1 LCYNIFKK
9 ILQFGDIPPAKSV
22 DIGKKRRFPMDD
34 IKKAKKRMAELRKTL
49 EHHSRLYYIEDA
61 PEISDYEYDKL
72 FYELVALEER
82 YPELAAEDSPTKRVG
97 GAALDKFEK
106 VTHTVRMGSLSDV
119 FSYEEIHDFV
129 AKTEERLGRSTLY
142 SVEPKIDG
150 LSVSLEYTDGKL
162 MVGSTRGDG
171 ITGENVTE
179 NLKTVKTIPLSL
191 PEALPLLEV
200 RGEVYMPRRSFEAL
214 NRTREENGEALFAN
228 PRNAA
233 AGSLRQ
239 LDSKI
244 TAKRGLDILIFN
256 VQRIEGKRFTSHTE
270 ELAYLEEKGFHVI
283 PHRTQARTA
292 EEIIAHIE
300 RLGALRGS
308 LSFDI
313 DGVVVKVDD
322 LSERIEIGENT
333 STPKWAVAY
342 KFPPERKATRLSDI
356 VVQVGRTG
364 VLTPR
369 AVLEPVKLAGTTVS
383 AATLHNIDYI
393 RERDI
398 RVGDTIL
405 VQKAGDIIPEVVS
418 VEMSARPENTVPYQM
433 PEACP
438 SCGEP
443 VVRDDEA
450 ATRCTNANCPAQ
462 LERSIT
468 HFASRDAMDIDGMGP
483 AVVRLLMREKLVSN
497 VADIYHLR
505 AEDLKD
511 LERMGEKS
519 AANLVAAIEKSKE
532 SGLAR
537 LIYALGIRNVGE
549 KAAKALAVRFESLDA
564 LAAATVDELVA
575 IDDFGEIT
583 ARCVIEYFSH
593 PQTREF
599 IDELK
604 ACGVAT
610 TYEAEKSDAV
620 FAGMTFVLTGTLP
633 TLSRDAATEIIERH
647 GGKASSSVSAKTTYV
662 VAGEKAGSKLA
673 RAEALGIK
681 IIDEDALLQM
691 AGES

>member
-1 LCYNIFKK
+1 
-9 ILQFGDIPPAKSV
+9 
-22 DIGKKRRFPMDD
+22 MDD

>member
-1 LCYNIFKK
+1 
-9 ILQFGDIPPAKSV
+9 
-22 DIGKKRRFPMDD
+22 
-34 IKKAKKRMAELRKTL
+34 
-49 EHHSRLYYIEDA
+49 
-61 PEISDYEYDKL
+61 
-72 FYELVALEER
+72 
-82 YPELAAEDSPTKRVG
+82 
-97 GAALDKFEK
+97 
-106 VTHTVRMGSLSDV
+106 
-119 FSYEEIHDFV
+119 
-129 AKTEERLGRSTLY
+129 
-142 SVEPKIDG
+142 
-150 LSVSLEYTDGKL
+150 
-162 MVGSTRGDG
+162 
-171 ITGENVTE
+171 
-179 NLKTVKTIPLSL
+179 
-191 PEALPLLEV
+191 
-200 RGEVYMPRRSFEAL
+200 MPRRSFEAL